1 MSIKSQVSLRAD
13 ASCAE
18 TSSQA
23 SSLPISEYWELTK
36 PRLSF
41 LSVITALVGYLA
53 ANPARDLG
61 SLFALVLGTSLAA
74 GSAGALNQWLERD
87 IDARMARTR
96 GRPLPSGAIKPAH
109 ALIFGLVLGATGTLV
124 LALGT
129 NLLATALTVAI
140 ILSYVLV
147 YTPLKPR
154 STWNTLVGA
163 VPGALPPLV
172 GWSAATG
179 GVSQLGW
186 ILFGLLFCWQIP
198 HFMAIAWTY
207 RKDYRQGGL
216 MMSPVVDPSGRDA
229 ARQSLLFTVL
239 LLGLSLMPAMLGMV
253 SWWLFTP
260 VACGLGVWYFACS
273 LKFARTQQRDSAA
286 RRLFVA
292 SIIYLPVMLIV
303 LVIDRLLLPWS

>member
-1 MSIKSQVSLRAD
+1 MSIKPQVSLRAD
-13 ASCAE
+13 ASCAD
-18 TSSQA
+18 TSRTT
-23 SSLPISEYWELTK
+23 SLPLSEYWELTK

-53 ANPARDLG
+53 ANPVRDLG
-61 SLFALVLGTSLAA
+61 SLLALIFGTSLAA

-87 IDARMARTR
+87 VDARMARTR
-96 GRPLPSGAIKPAH
+96 ARPLPSGAIKPSH
-109 ALIFGLVLGATGTLV
+109 ALAYGLSLGVTGTAI

-129 NLLATALTVAI
+129 NLLATVLTVAI

-154 STWNTLVGA
+154 SAWNTIIGA
-163 VPGALPPLV
+163 VPGAMPPLV
-172 GWSAATG
+172 GWAAATG

-207 RKDYRQGGL
+207 RKDYREGGL

-229 ARQSLLFTVL
+229 ARQSLLFAAGML
-239 LLGLSLMPAMLGMV
+239 LLSLTPAFLGMV

-260 VACGLGVWYFACS
+260 VAGGLGLWYFLCA
-273 LKFARTQQRDSAA
+273 LRFARTEKRDPAA

-292 SIIYLPVMLIV
+292 SIITLPSMLIV
-303 LVIDRLLLPWS
+303 LVLDRLLLAW